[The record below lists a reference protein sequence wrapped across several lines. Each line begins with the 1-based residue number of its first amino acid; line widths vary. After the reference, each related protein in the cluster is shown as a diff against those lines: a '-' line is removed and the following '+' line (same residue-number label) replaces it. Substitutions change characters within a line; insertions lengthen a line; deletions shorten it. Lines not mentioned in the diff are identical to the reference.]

1 MAEAATDLNA
11 VSVRCREQL
20 VPVGQRKAAY
30 PPVGEAT
37 WGGAAR
43 RMGARGHVRPGAECA
58 AGGGSRCVMLGYE
71 DHGMGWWVIFPIIFM
86 VFMMIMMFR
95 MMGRGGPMGM
105 MGGGHRHDAND
116 EDRALRRSQG
126 DRVNSQETPLEIA
139 QRRYASG
146 ELSREEFQRIRDD
159 LE

>member
-1 MAEAATDLNA
+1 MTCQD
-11 VSVRCREQL
+11 
-20 VPVGQRKAAY
+20 
-30 PPVGEAT
+30 
-37 WGGAAR
+37 AR
-43 RMGARGHVRPGAECA
+43 RTRARGHVRPGAKCA

-71 DHGMGWWVIFPIIFM
+71 GYGVGWWVIFPIIFM

-105 MGGGHRHDAND
+105 MGGGHRHGAND
-116 EDRALRRSQG
+116 EDRASRRSQG
-126 DRVNSQETPLEIA
+126 DGVNSQETPLEIA

-146 ELSREEFQRIRDD
+146 ELSREEFRRIRDD